1 LSGYKVKEFIMHK
14 LSRVLMYIILI
25 IVLSY
30 VSVQIDLSVQKLKES
45 LVVDVRR

>member
-1 LSGYKVKEFIMHK
+1 MHK

>member
-1 LSGYKVKEFIMHK
+1 MHK
-14 LSRVLMYIILI
+14 LAQVLMYIIVV
-25 IVLSY
+25 IVLAY

>member
-1 LSGYKVKEFIMHK
+1 MQKATRALF
-14 LSRVLMYIILI
+14 YIIVV

-30 VSVQIDLSVQKLKES
+30 VSVQIDLSVQKLKDN